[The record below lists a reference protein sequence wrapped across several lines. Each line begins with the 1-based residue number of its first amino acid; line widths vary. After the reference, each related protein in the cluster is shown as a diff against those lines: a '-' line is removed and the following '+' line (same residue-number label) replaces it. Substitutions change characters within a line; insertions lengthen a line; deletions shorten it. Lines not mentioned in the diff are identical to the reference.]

1 MGARYD
7 FGRAG
12 EVRLANGG
20 RVPLRIATADGFRG
34 RFLGLMGM
42 RSLAGGC
49 GLLLK
54 GCTSIHMCFMRFPI
68 DVIWIGET
76 DAQGVAEV
84 LRVDSGVRP
93 WKVAFGPKGA
103 RSCIEVAS
111 GWTPAGPEGVF
122 IPA

>member
-1 MGARYD
+1 MGTRYD

-42 RSLAGGC
+42 RYLDGGC

-76 DAQGVAEV
+76 DAQGIAEV
-84 LRVDSGVRP
+84 LRVDSEVRP
-93 WKVAFGPKGA
+93 WGVAFGPKGA

-111 GWTPAGPEGVF
+111 GWTPVGPEGVF